1 MSPTLSPLVQQQQP
15 PLRQQG
21 LLKRK
26 KKGGRNK
33 GKKSLFKS
41 LTVLKE
47 DTLQARIYVSKVFLQ
62 IKKNEEINVSF
73 LICAILES
81 LSI

>member
-15 PLRQQG
+15 QNSG
-21 LLKRK
+21 SKGSLKEK
-26 KKGGRNK
+26 KVGKKK

-47 DTLQARIYVSKVFLQ
+47 DFLQARIYLSKVLLQ
-62 IKKNEEINVSF
+62 I
-73 LICAILES
+73 
-81 LSI
+81 